1 MSMDISDFYQTF
13 FDEADELLADMEQH
27 LLVLQPEAPD
37 AEQLNAIFRAAHSIK
52 GGAGTFGFSVLQETT
67 HLMENLLDE
76 ARRGEMQLNTDII
89 NLFLETKDI
98 MQEQLDAYKQSQ
110 EPDAASFDY
119 ICQALRQLALEAKG
133 ETPSAVTRLSVVAKS
148 EPQDEQSRNQLPRRI
163 ILSRLKAGEVDLL
176 EEELGHLTT
185 LTDVVKGVDS
195 LSAILPG
202 DIAEDDI
209 TAVLCFVI
217 EADQITFETVEVSPK
232 ISTPPVLKLAAE
244 QAPTGRVEREK
255 TTRSS
260 ESTSIRVAVE
270 KVDQLINLVGE
281 LVITQ
286 SMLAQR
292 SSELDPVNH
301 GDLITSM
308 GQLQRNAR
316 DLQESVMSIRMMP
329 MEYVFSRYPR
339 LVRDLAGKLGKQV
352 ELTLVGSSTELDKSL
367 IERIID
373 PLTHLVRNSL
383 DHGIELPEKRLAAGK
398 NSVGNLILSAEH
410 QGGNICIEV
419 TDDGAGLNR
428 ERILAKAASQGLTV
442 SENMS
447 DDEVAMLIFAPGF
460 STAEQVTDVSGRGV
474 GMDVVKR
481 NIQEMGGHVEIQ
493 SKQGTGTTIRILL
506 PLTLAILDGMSV
518 RVADEVFILP
528 LNAVMESLQPREAI
542 NFMVITKG
550 AGRIAEVGAR
560 FVLDGMPG
568 KQMAIDADLNAG
580 LIGEDE
586 AKKRRS
592 EVTQEAD
599 FYGSMDGASKFVRG
613 DAIAGILIMVINVV
627 GGLLVGV
634 LQHGMS
640 MGHAA
645 ESYTLLTIGDGL
657 VAQIPALVISTAAG
671 VIVTRVS
678 TDQDVGEQMV
688 NQLFSN
694 PSVML
699 LSAAVLGLLGLV
711 PGMPNLVFLL
721 FTAGL
726 LGLAWWIRGREQK
739 APAEPKPVKMAE
751 NNAVVEATWNDV
763 QLEDSL
769 GMEVGYRLSP
779 MVDFQQDGELLG
791 RIRSIR
797 KKFAQEMGFLPPVVH
812 IRDNMDL
819 QPARYRILMKGV
831 EIGSG
836 DAYPGRWL
844 AINPGT
850 AAGTLPGE
858 ATVDPAF
865 GLNAIWIES
874 ALKEQAQIQGYT
886 VVEASTVVATHLNHL
901 ISQHAAELF
910 GRQEAQQLLDRVAQE
925 MPKLT
930 EDLVPGVVTLTTL
943 HKVLQNL
950 LDEKVPIRDMRTILE
965 TLAEHA
971 PIQSDPHE
979 LTAVVRVALGRAITQ
994 QWFPGKDEV
1003 HVIGLDTPL
1012 ERLLL
1017 QALQGGGGLEPGLA
1031 DRLLA
1036 QTQEAL
1042 SRQEMVGAPPV
1053 LLVNHALRPLL
1064 SRFLRRSLPQLV
1076 VLSNLELS
1084 DNRHIRM
1091 TATIGGK

>member
-110 EPDAASFDY
+110 EPDADSFDY

-133 ETPSAVTRLSVVAKS
+133 EMPSAVARLSVVTKS
-148 EPQDEQSRNQLPRRI
+148 EPQDEQSRCQSPRRI

-185 LTDVVKGVDS
+185 LTDVVKGADS

-232 ISTPPVLKLAAE
+232 TSPPPVLKLAAE

-442 SENMS
+442 SESMS

-528 LNAVMESLQPREAI
+528 LNAVMESLQPREADLHPLAGGERVLEVRGEYLPI
-542 NFMVITKG
+542 VELWKVFNVAGAKTEATQGIVVILQSG
-550 AGRIAEVGAR
+550 GRRYALLV
-560 FVLDGMPG
+560 D
-568 KQMAIDADLNAG
+568 Q
-580 LIGEDE
+580 LIGQHQVVVKNLESNYR
-586 AKKRRS
+586 K
-592 EVTQEAD
+592 VP
-599 FYGSMDGASKFVRG
+599 
-613 DAIAGILIMVINVV
+613 GI
-627 GGLLVGV
+627 
-634 LQHGMS
+634 S
-640 MGHAA
+640 AA
-645 ESYTLLTIGDGL
+645 TILGDGS
-657 VAQIPALVISTAAG
+657 VALIVDVSALQAINREQRMANTAA
-671 VIVTRVS
+671 
-678 TDQDVGEQMV
+678 
-688 NQLFSN
+688 
-694 PSVML
+694 
-699 LSAAVLGLLGLV
+699 
-711 PGMPNLVFLL
+711 
-721 FTAGL
+721 
-726 LGLAWWIRGREQK
+726 
-739 APAEPKPVKMAE
+739 
-751 NNAVVEATWNDV
+751 
-763 QLEDSL
+763 
-769 GMEVGYRLSP
+769 
-779 MVDFQQDGELLG
+779 
-791 RIRSIR
+791 
-797 KKFAQEMGFLPPVVH
+797 
-812 IRDNMDL
+812 
-819 QPARYRILMKGV
+819 
-831 EIGSG
+831 
-836 DAYPGRWL
+836 
-844 AINPGT
+844 
-850 AAGTLPGE
+850 
-858 ATVDPAF
+858 
-865 GLNAIWIES
+865 
-874 ALKEQAQIQGYT
+874 
-886 VVEASTVVATHLNHL
+886 
-901 ISQHAAELF
+901 
-910 GRQEAQQLLDRVAQE
+910 
-925 MPKLT
+925 
-930 EDLVPGVVTLTTL
+930 
-943 HKVLQNL
+943 
-950 LDEKVPIRDMRTILE
+950 
-965 TLAEHA
+965 
-971 PIQSDPHE
+971 
-979 LTAVVRVALGRAITQ
+979 
-994 QWFPGKDEV
+994 
-1003 HVIGLDTPL
+1003 
-1012 ERLLL
+1012 
-1017 QALQGGGGLEPGLA
+1017 
-1031 DRLLA
+1031 
-1036 QTQEAL
+1036 
-1042 SRQEMVGAPPV
+1042 
-1053 LLVNHALRPLL
+1053 
-1064 SRFLRRSLPQLV
+1064 
-1076 VLSNLELS
+1076 
-1084 DNRHIRM
+1084 
-1091 TATIGGK
+1091 

>member
-119 ICQALRQLALEAKG
+119 ICQALRQLALEAKD

-148 EPQDEQSRNQLPRRI
+148 EPQDEQSRSQSPRRI

-185 LTDVVKGVDS
+185 LTDVVKGADS

-217 EADQITFETVEVSPK
+217 EADQITFETVDVSPK

-528 LNAVMESLQPREAI
+528 LNAVMESLQPREADLHPLAGGERVLEVRGEYLPI
-542 NFMVITKG
+542 VELWKVFNVAGAKTEATQGIVVILQSG
-550 AGRIAEVGAR
+550 GRRYALLV
-560 FVLDGMPG
+560 D
-568 KQMAIDADLNAG
+568 Q
-580 LIGEDE
+580 LIG
-586 AKKRRS
+586 
-592 EVTQEAD
+592 QHQ
-599 FYGSMDGASKFVRG
+599 
-613 DAIAGILIMVINVV
+613 VV
-627 GGLLVGV
+627 
-634 LQHGMS
+634 
-640 MGHAA
+640 
-645 ESYTLLTIGDGL
+645 
-657 VAQIPALVISTAAG
+657 
-671 VIVTRVS
+671 
-678 TDQDVGEQMV
+678 
-688 NQLFSN
+688 
-694 PSVML
+694 
-699 LSAAVLGLLGLV
+699 
-711 PGMPNLVFLL
+711 
-721 FTAGL
+721 
-726 LGLAWWIRGREQK
+726 
-739 APAEPKPVKMAE
+739 VK
-751 NNAVVEATWNDV
+751 N
-763 QLEDSL
+763 
-769 GMEVGYRLSP
+769 
-779 MVDFQQDGELLG
+779 
-791 RIRSIR
+791 
-797 KKFAQEMGFLPPVVH
+797 
-812 IRDNMDL
+812 
-819 QPARYRILMKGV
+819 
-831 EIGSG
+831 
-836 DAYPGRWL
+836 
-844 AINPGT
+844 
-850 AAGTLPGE
+850 
-858 ATVDPAF
+858 
-865 GLNAIWIES
+865 
-874 ALKEQAQIQGYT
+874 
-886 VVEASTVVATHLNHL
+886 
-901 ISQHAAELF
+901 
-910 GRQEAQQLLDRVAQE
+910 
-925 MPKLT
+925 
-930 EDLVPGVVTLTTL
+930 
-943 HKVLQNL
+943 
-950 LDEKVPIRDMRTILE
+950 LE
-965 TLAEHA
+965 T
-971 PIQSDPHE
+971 
-979 LTAVVRVALGRAITQ
+979 
-994 QWFPGKDEV
+994 
-1003 HVIGLDTPL
+1003 
-1012 ERLLL
+1012 
-1017 QALQGGGGLEPGLA
+1017 
-1031 DRLLA
+1031 
-1036 QTQEAL
+1036 
-1042 SRQEMVGAPPV
+1042 
-1053 LLVNHALRPLL
+1053 
-1064 SRFLRRSLPQLV
+1064 
-1076 VLSNLELS
+1076 
-1084 DNRHIRM
+1084 
-1091 TATIGGK
+1091 